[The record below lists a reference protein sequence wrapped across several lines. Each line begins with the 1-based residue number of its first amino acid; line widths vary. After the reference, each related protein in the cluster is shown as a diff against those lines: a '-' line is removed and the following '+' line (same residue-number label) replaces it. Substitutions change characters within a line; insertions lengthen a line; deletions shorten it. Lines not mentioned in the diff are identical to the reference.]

1 MTSSITVDATL
12 TVLDHLIEHLR
23 ARDVQIDGQERP
35 AAILWTDPKAEWRP
49 VIPTIQTRLDELL
62 ILGDL
67 APDMRTGP
75 AIWIRCLVDRTLD
88 EPALPGD
95 RAPIVYLPGVARQEL
110 RAGEECHP
118 ELRPLVELLFRGA
131 LWLQH
136 NGRDWGVGSFLT
148 STKTLGLD
156 IARDDRTIEA
166 MLRALPE
173 VVLTPIAQLSG
184 RRLEADDFDRM
195 LSNDLIRDMLQW
207 MVDPDGTKTRLGP
220 GRWGAFCNRCREEL
234 AFDPEV
240 DADITAGERLGK
252 GDAAW
257 AKVWARFLESP
268 TLYKGID
275 GLLRRSR
282 PRTTLLFDR
291 SRWPD
296 LNDEDDQFV
305 RKELTG
311 LTSLP
316 HDRAC
321 DAVLKLESAHGPRR
335 KSVWARLGQ
344 TPMADVLEP
353 LSRLADVARTALGGN
368 TPDDVATAYLTQGW
382 IADAATW
389 EALRTA
395 GSSDEELIK
404 NAVRHLLGPWLDDSC
419 RAFQGAVE
427 RVGLPGSTSQIPVE
441 ASEDTCILFV
451 DGLRYD
457 LGCRLGEMLE
467 GRGCRVNVGH
477 RWSGIPTVTAT
488 AKPAVTPVAPAVVGE
503 FLGEDFAPKIR
514 KIDKPATA
522 VNLRTEMQSRGYQV
536 LTSNAIDWPKDEP
549 ARGWGETGDIDTL
562 GHQRGSRIA
571 RQIPEELDRLTDR
584 ITALLDAGW
593 QNIRVVTD
601 HGWLLL
607 PGGLPKVD
615 LPKHL
620 TETRWSRAAVI
631 AGESAPD
638 VMRVP
643 WYWNSAQSF
652 ATPPGSACF
661 NKSDEY
667 AHGGLS
673 IQECLI
679 PDILVERVGG
689 VAVSASIQS
698 ITWRGLRCYV
708 ETQTSRSGVTA
719 DLCLHRPSGKS
730 VTAAAKAIGTDGSV
744 SLVLSDDQY
753 ESEQL
758 VLVLLDDS
766 GKVLGQLPTRVG
778 LDT

>member
-1 MTSSITVDATL
+1 MTASITADTTL
-12 TVLDHLIEHLR
+12 TVLDYLIEHLR
-23 ARDVQIDGQERP
+23 ARDVQIDGRERP
-35 AAILWTDPKAEWRP
+35 AAILWTDPKAEWGA
-49 VIPTIQTRLDELL
+49 VIPTIQIRLDELL
-62 ILGDL
+62 VLGDL
-67 APDMRTGP
+67 TPDMRTGP
-75 AIWIRCLVDRTLD
+75 GIWIRCLVDRTLD
-88 EPALPGD
+88 APSLPSD
-95 RAPIVYLPGVARQEL
+95 RPPIVYLPGVARQDL
-110 RAGEECHP
+110 RAGEECRS

-136 NGRDWGVGSFLT
+136 NGRDWGVASFLT

-156 IARDDRTIEA
+156 IARDDGTLEA

-173 VVLTPIAQLSG
+173 IVLTPIAQLAL

-195 LSNDLIRDMLQW
+195 LSDDLIRDMLRW
-207 MVDPDGTKTRLGP
+207 MGDPDGTKTRLGP

-252 GDAAW
+252 GDDAW
-257 AKVWARFLESP
+257 AKVWDRFVESP
-268 TLYKGID
+268 TAYQGID
-275 GLLRRSR
+275 ELLRRSQ
-282 PRTTLLFDR
+282 PQMTLLFDR

-296 LNDEDDQFV
+296 LNDEDEKFV

-311 LTSLP
+311 LTGLP
-316 HDRAC
+316 HGGAC
-321 DAVLKLESAHGPRR
+321 DAVLKLESEHGRR
-335 KSVWARLGQ
+335 RRSVWGRLGQ
-344 TPMADVLEP
+344 TPIADVLEP
-353 LSRLADVARTALGGN
+353 LSRLADVARTDLGGN
-368 TPDDVATAYLTQGW
+368 TPDDVAIAYLDRGW

-389 EALRTA
+389 EALKTA
-395 GSSDEELIK
+395 TAPEEELIK
-404 NAVRHLLGPWLDDSC
+404 NAVRHLLNPWLDDSC
-419 RAFQGAVE
+419 RAFQVAVE
-427 RVGLPGSTSQIPVE
+427 RVGLPGSTSQTPVE
-441 ASEDTCILFV
+441 AGEDTCILFV

-457 LGCRLGEMLE
+457 LGRRLGEMLE
-467 GRGCRVNVGH
+467 GRGCRVNVSH
-477 RWSGIPTVTAT
+477 RWAATPTVTAT
-488 AKPAVTPVAPAVVGE
+488 AKPAVTPVARAVVGE
-503 FLGEDFAPKIR
+503 LLGEDFAPKIQ
-514 KIDKPATA
+514 KTGKPVTA
-522 VNLRTEMQSRGYQV
+522 VTLRAEIESRGYQI
-536 LTSNAIDWPKDEP
+536 LTSNAIDWPRGEP

-562 GHQRGSRIA
+562 GHQRGSRVS
-571 RQIPEELDRLTDR
+571 RQIPEELGRLTDR
-584 ITALLDAGW
+584 IIALLDRGW
-593 QNIRVVTD
+593 QGVRVVTD

-631 AGESAPD
+631 AGASAPD
-638 VMRVP
+638 VMRIP
-643 WYWNSAQSF
+643 WYWNSTQSF

-661 NKSDEY
+661 NKSNEY

-679 PDILVERVGG
+679 PDIFVERAGD
-689 VAVSASIQS
+689 ATISASIRS

-708 ETQTSRSGVTA
+708 EVQMSGSGVTA

-730 VTAAAKAIGTDGSV
+730 VIAAAKSVEADGSV

-753 ESEQL
+753 ESDQL

-766 GKVLGQLPTRVG
+766 GKVLAHLPTRVG

>member
-1 MTSSITVDATL
+1 MTASITADATL

-23 ARDVQIDGQERP
+23 ARDVQIDGKERP
-35 AAILWTDPKAEWRP
+35 AAILWTDPKAEWWS

-62 ILGDL
+62 VLGDL
-67 APDMRTGP
+67 ASDMRTGP
-75 AIWIRCLVDRTLD
+75 AIWVRCLVDRTLD

-95 RAPIVYLPGVARQEL
+95 RPPIVYLPSVARQEL
-110 RAGEECHP
+110 RAGEECRP
-118 ELRPLVELLFRGA
+118 ELRPLVELMFRGA

-136 NGRDWGVGSFLT
+136 NGRDWGVASFLT
-148 STKTLGLD
+148 STRTLGLD
-156 IARDDRTIEA
+156 IAQDDRTIEA

-173 VVLTPIAQLSG
+173 VVLTPIAQLAV

-195 LSNDLIRDMLQW
+195 LSDDLIRDMLRW
-207 MVDPDGTKTRLGP
+207 MGDPDGTKARLGSS
-220 GRWGAFCNRCREEL
+220 GWGAFCNRCREEL

-252 GDAAW
+252 GDDEW
-257 AKVWARFLESP
+257 AKVWDRFVESP
-268 TLYKGID
+268 TAYKGID
-275 GLLRRSR
+275 ELLRRSR
-282 PRTTLLFDR
+282 PRTILLFDR

-296 LNDEDDQFV
+296 LNEEDEQYV

-311 LTSLP
+311 LTGLP
-316 HDRAC
+316 HGRAC
-321 DAVLKLESAHGPRR
+321 DAVLALEREHGPRR

-368 TPDDVATAYLTQGW
+368 TPHDVATAYLDRGW

-389 EALRTA
+389 EALGTA
-395 GSSDEELIK
+395 PHPDEELIK

-419 RAFQGAVE
+419 RAFQSAVE
-427 RVGLPGSTSQIPVE
+427 RVGLPGSVSQPPVE
-441 ASEDTCILFV
+441 AGEDTCILFV

-457 LGCRLGEMLE
+457 LGRRLGEMLE

-477 RWSGIPTVTAT
+477 RWAGTPTVTAT
-488 AKPAVTPVAPAVVGE
+488 AKPAVTPVAPDIAGE
-503 FLGEDFAPKIR
+503 SLGEDFAPKIR
-514 KIDKPATA
+514 KTGKPATA
-522 VNLRTEMQSRGYQV
+522 VNLRVEMQSRGYQV
-536 LTSNAIDWPKDEP
+536 LTGNTIDWPKGEP
-549 ARGWGETGDIDTL
+549 AHGWGETGDIDTL
-562 GHQRGSRIA
+562 GHQRGSSVA
-571 RQIPEELDRLTDR
+571 RQIPEELERLTDR
-584 ITALLDAGW
+584 IIALLDAGW
-593 QNIRVVTD
+593 QGIRVVTD

-615 LPKHL
+615 LPRHL

-631 AGESAPD
+631 AGASAPD
-638 VMRVP
+638 VMRIP
-643 WYWNSAQSF
+643 WYWNSTQSF

-679 PDILVERVGG
+679 PDIFVERAGD
-689 VAVSASIQS
+689 ATVSASIRS

-708 ETQTSRSGVTA
+708 ETQTSGPGVTV

-730 VTAAAKAIGTDGSV
+730 VTAAAKAVERDSSV

-766 GKVLGQLPTRVG
+766 GKILAHLPTRVG